1 MRVLTL
7 PALLLSASL
16 AAQTF
21 TAADA
26 VPPNGTY
33 EFSRYY
39 ADASEWT
46 GVDTVGAGLTWNLST
61 LNWETDEGFTLT
73 VMPAASSSV
82 ASLAPDA
89 TTCLLETM
97 PGDIDLH
104 WFYRN
109 ANDMLEGIG
118 IVGVVPGITPELETT
133 CPRLLLNYPASLGS
147 VISSGL
153 EGCDFNIG
161 VESVERKVLG
171 TGTLVLPFASLP
183 NMALIRTSICAVDF
197 INPKGEEGIACLHRY
212 EWFAQNNLLRP
223 WLTIYMQNGT
233 WNSAYLELPSALT
246 SVSELQARATK
257 LTLAPNPA
265 SDQLMLSST
274 NGKALGEMRIH
285 AADGRV
291 VREVGRVA
299 MDRITVDV
307 QGLKPGV
314 YTVNCNDGTVPVVL
328 RFVKE

>member
-1 MRVLTL
+1 MRALTL

-39 ADASEWT
+39 ADASEWS
-46 GVDTVGAGLTWNLST
+46 GVDTVGTGLNWNLST
-61 LNWETDEGFTLT
+61 LDWETDEGFTLT
-73 VMPAASSSV
+73 VMPAASSAV

-89 TTCLLETM
+89 TSCLLETI
-97 PGDIDLH
+97 PGEIDLH

-153 EGCDFNIG
+153 EGCDFTIG

-183 NMALIRTSICAVDF
+183 NMALIRTSICAVDM
-197 INPKGEEGIACLHRY
+197 INPKGGNDIICTHRY
-212 EWFAQNNLLRP
+212 EWFAPNNLLRP

-246 SVSELQARATK
+246 SVSELTADAARF
-257 LTLAPNPA
+257 TLSPNPT
-265 SDQLMLSST
+265 SDHLMLST
-274 NGKALGEMRIH
+274 INGQALGEVRIH
-285 AADGRV
+285 AADGRM
-291 VREVGRVA
+291 VREVG
-299 MDRITVDV
+299 MDAADMITLDV
-307 QGLKPGV
+307 QDLPAGL
-314 YTVNCNDGTVPVVL
+314 YTIVMTTNGQRIAT
-328 RFVKE
+328 RFVKY